1 MCNDLR
7 SSDYRSGTRR
17 TAKTRRIFHLLAR
30 SGRVRKTSKMMEHDC
45 TAAGLPYV
53 GALGVADFHS
63 HRVAFIT
70 NLCRTADFSTVVDL
84 ARHSD
89 PKLTAKIYD
98 RVRLENR
105 TAAINGLPSPIA
117 TIAETRA

>member
-1 MCNDLR
+1 MD
-7 SSDYRSGTRR
+7 DDPK
-17 TAKTRRIFHLLAR
+17 TAEEFAVWLQAQLYQFDRDD
-30 SGRVRKTSKMMEHDC
+30 RVRKTSKMMEHDC
-45 TAAGLPYV
+45 TAASLPYV
-53 GALGVADFHS
+53 GDLGVADFHS

-89 PKLTAKIYD
+89 PKLTAKVYD

-105 TAAINGLPSPIA
+105 TAAINGLTSPA
-117 TIAETRA
+117 AMAVETRA